1 MKYTKLGKS
10 DLTVSRI
17 CMLKKIFTILF
28 AVMLAVSCLSTA
40 AAEKNAASEQNAGPA
55 GHILVVYFSATG
67 TTRGVAEKLAEGLSA
82 DLYEIVPEE
91 PYTDADLNY
100 NDSKS
105 RTSIE
110 TDDPGCRPAI
120 AGELPDLTG
129 YDTVLIGYPIW
140 WGDVPRIISNFVENM
155 DLTDKTL
162 AVFFTSGSSG
172 LGNSMKHLEEQ
183 SGAGTWLEGK
193 RFTSST
199 TVEELA
205 SWAKDLG
212 IEP

>member
-1 MKYTKLGKS
+1 
-10 DLTVSRI
+10 
-17 CMLKKIFTILF
+17 MLKRFFVILLS
-28 AVMLAVSCLSTA
+28 VMLTASGLPMAVAEEGTA
-40 AAEKNAASEQNAGPA
+40 AGQTFEPTS
-55 GHILVVYFSATG
+55 HILVVFFSATG
-67 TTRGVAEKLAEGLSA
+67 TTKGVAEKLAEGLSA

-100 NDSKS
+100 NNSRS

-110 TDDPGCRPAI
+110 TDDPTCRPAI

-129 YDTVLIGYPIW
+129 YDTILIGYPIW
-140 WGDVPRIISNFVENM
+140 WGDVPRIVSIFVENV

-193 RFTSST
+193 RYTSQT
-199 TVEELA
+199 TAEELV
-205 SWAKDLG
+205 SWAEGLG
-212 IEP
+212 IKP

>member
-1 MKYTKLGKS
+1 MKK
-10 DLTVSRI
+10 
-17 CMLKKIFTILF
+17 LF
-28 AVMLAVSCLSTA
+28 ALLFALMLVVSGISFAL
-40 AAEKNAASEQNAGPA
+40 AEAGTEPAS
-55 GHILVVYFSATG
+55 HILVVYFSATG

-100 NDSKS
+100 NNSSS

-110 TDDPGCRPAI
+110 TDDPDCRPAI
-120 AGELPDLTG
+120 AGELPDLTF
-129 YDTVLIGYPIW
+129 YDTVFIGYPIW
-140 WGDVPRIISNFVENM
+140 WGDTPRIVSNFVEQV

-172 LGNSMKHLEEQ
+172 LGSSMKHLEQQ
-183 SGAGTWLEGK
+183 SGAGSWLEGR
-193 RFTSST
+193 RFTGRT
-199 TVEELA
+199 TVEELTD
-205 SWAKDLG
+205 WAKGLG

>member
-1 MKYTKLGKS
+1 
-10 DLTVSRI
+10 
-17 CMLKKIFTILF
+17 MLKRLFTILF
-28 AVMLAVSCLSTA
+28 AMMVTVSCLPMA
-40 AAEKNAASEQNAGPA
+40 ASEAEAASEQNGESTS
-55 GHILVVYFSATG
+55 HILVVYFSATG

-82 DLYEIVPEE
+82 DVYEIVPEE
-91 PYTDADLNY
+91 TYTDADLNW

-110 TDDPGCRPAI
+110 TDDPSCRPAI
-120 AGELPDLTG
+120 AGELPDLSA

-140 WGDVPRIISNFVENM
+140 WGDTPRIVSNFVEHV

-172 LGNSMKHLEEQ
+172 LGNSMKHLEAQ
-183 SGAGTWLEGK
+183 AGAGTWLEGR
-193 RFTSST
+193 RFTSRT
-199 TVEELA
+199 TVEELVN
-205 SWAKDLG
+205 WAKGLG

>member
-1 MKYTKLGKS
+1 MKKLTAL
-10 DLTVSRI
+10 LTVL
-17 CMLKKIFTILF
+17 MLVLSC
-28 AVMLAVSCLSTA
+28 VPVVLAEETA
-40 AAEKNAASEQNAGPA
+40 KPTS
-55 GHILVVYFSATG
+55 HILVVYFSATG

-100 NDSKS
+100 NNSRS

-110 TDDPGCRPAI
+110 MDDKTCRPAI
-120 AGELPDLTG
+120 AGELPDLTA

-140 WGDVPRIISNFVENM
+140 WGDAPRILSTFVESV

-172 LGNSMKHLEEQ
+172 LGSSMRHLQEQ
-183 SGAGTWLEGK
+183 AGAGTWMEGK
-193 RFTSST
+193 RFTGRT
-199 TVEELA
+199 TVEELVN
-205 SWAKDLG
+205 WAKGLG

>member
-1 MKYTKLGKS
+1 
-10 DLTVSRI
+10 
-17 CMLKKIFTILF
+17 MLKKFFAILF
-28 AVMLAVSCLSTA
+28 AMMLTVSCLSMA
-40 AAEKNAASEQNAGPA
+40 VAEENAVTEQNAEPTS
-55 GHILVVYFSATG
+55 HILVVYFSATG

-140 WGDVPRIISNFVENM
+140 WGDVPRIVSNFVENV

-172 LGNSMKHLEEQ
+172 LGSSMKHLEEQ
-183 SGAGTWLEGK
+183 AAAGTWLEGK
-193 RFTSST
+193 RFTPRS
-199 TVEELA
+199 TVEELLAWTA
-205 SWAKDLG
+205 SLG